1 MELGVLFCDQ
11 VGSTDLL
18 TRLGDDL
25 AEEIR
30 RDVFEALYRA
40 ADLCRGEVVKGS
52 GDGLMVV
59 FPVGSKDAVRCGE
72 LMVRMVAR
80 LARRTLWSDVQL
92 KVGVSEGEA
101 VFDKGDWYGAAVN
114 LAARL
119 CAAARPNQVLAMSA
133 IIRDSMSDRSAWDAL
148 PPMSLKGFPDPIEV
162 HAHDVGDSDVPA
174 WAVPVELDLQGA
186 APLAGRDDTIR
197 ELEAAWSS
205 ASIGESALVS
215 ITGEPGAGSA
225 ACWRRSPLGL
235 AAEWK
240 FQGWS

>member
-1 MELGVLFCDQ
+1 MLFCDQ

-40 ADLCRGEVVKGS
+40 ADLCRGGVVKGS

-80 LARRTLWSDVQL
+80 LARRTLWSGVQL

-114 LAARL
+114 LTPPLRGRPTEPSASHVRDHQGLHERQVRL
-119 CAAARPNQVLAMSA
+119 GCVATDELERVPGSYRGPCSRCRRLRCAGLGGTCGT
-133 IIRDSMSDRSAWDAL
+133 RS
-148 PPMSLKGFPDPIEV
+148 SGSRT
-162 HAHDVGDSDVPA
+162 VGGQGQHHSRNSR
-174 WAVPVELDLQGA
+174 LHGA
-186 APLAGRDDTIR
+186 APQSVSRRWFRSR
-197 ELEAAWSS
+197 ENRAQ
-205 ASIGESALVS
+205 
-215 ITGEPGAGSA
+215 GSA
-225 ACWRRSPLGL
+225 ACWRNSRS
-235 AAEWK
+235 
-240 FQGWS
+240 GWQPNGSSRGGPERPE